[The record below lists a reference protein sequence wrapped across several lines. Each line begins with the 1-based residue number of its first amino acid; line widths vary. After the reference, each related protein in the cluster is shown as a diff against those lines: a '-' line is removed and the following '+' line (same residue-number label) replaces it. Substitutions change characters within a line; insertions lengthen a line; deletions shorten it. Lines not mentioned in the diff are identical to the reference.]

1 MQLHDLKTKYRKRG
15 KKRVGR
21 GGKRGTTSGKGQKGQ
36 RARAGHRIPSVEKTI
51 ILKFPKLRGVKNK
64 SRRITSIVLGLNQL
78 GGLAEGG
85 KLDKKILLQ
94 KGIIK
99 KTSVRVKILDN
110 GEIKTPLTVEG
121 IPISSG
127 AKAKIEKAGG
137 SVK

>member
-1 MQLHDLKTKYRKRG
+1 MQIHELKTKYGNKR

-36 RARAGHRIPSVEKTI
+36 RARAGHSIPSVEI
-51 ILKFPKLRGVKNK
+51 AQIRKFPKLRGTNNK
-64 SRRITSIVLGLNQL
+64 SNQSRVVILDLNQMNK
-78 GGLAEGG
+78 LAEGG
-85 KLDKKILLQ
+85 KLDRKILIQ

-99 KTSVRVKILDN
+99 KISVRVKILDR
-110 GEIKTPLTVEG
+110 GDVKMPVAVEG
-121 IPISSG
+121 IPTSSG